1 MGKSGYDDTPLLPNS
16 PYCVHDHRR
25 PAPAVV
31 TPGSD
36 NSPPSDAIVLF
47 DGTSLDGWQSANGG
61 DAPWQMADGYM
72 EVVPRTGDIVSTAR
86 FGDVQYHLEFACP
99 SEVKGESQG
108 RGNSGVFLM
117 SLYEIQVLDGYD
129 NPTYA
134 DGTTAAVYGEYPP
147 LVNACRPP
155 GEWQTYDIFWTAPRF
170 NGPEL
175 VSPAYLTL
183 IHNGVLVHHHVEV
196 LGPTGHRGVYRY
208 EAHPPT
214 GPLRLQ
220 DHGDLVRYRN
230 IWARPVKGY
239 DEG

>member
-16 PYCVHDHRR
+16 PYCVHDHQR

-36 NSPPSDAIVLF
+36 NSPPSDGVVLF

-61 DAPWQMADGYM
+61 DAPWQVADDYM
-72 EVVPRTGDIVSTAR
+72 EVVPRSGDIVSTAC

-147 LVNACRPP
+147 LVNACRRP
-155 GEWQTYDIFWTAPRF
+155 GEWQTYDIVFVAPRF
-170 NGPEL
+170 EEDRL
-175 VSPAYLTL
+175 ASPALITV
-183 IHNGVLVHHHVEV
+183 IHNGVLVHHCQEA
-196 LGPTGHRGVYRY
+196 LGPTGHKRLPSYDEPHG
-208 EAHPPT
+208 PK
-214 GPLRLQ
+214 GPLMLQ
-220 DHGDLVRYRN
+220 DHGDAVRYRN
-230 IWARPVKGY
+230 IWIRPIRDY
-239 DEG
+239 DG

>member
-16 PYCVHDHRR
+16 PYCVHDHQR

-36 NSPPSDAIVLF
+36 NSPPSDAVVLF

-61 DAPWQMADGYM
+61 DAPWQVADGYM
-72 EVVPRTGDIVSTAR
+72 EVAPRTGDIVSAAR

-117 SLYEIQVLDGYD
+117 SLYEIQVLDGYE

-155 GEWQTYDIFWTAPRF
+155 RRMANLRHLLD
-170 NGPEL
+170 GPAL
-175 VSPAYLTL
+175 QWCRVGQPGLSDP
-183 IHNGVLVHHHVEV
+183 GPQRR
-196 LGPTGHRGVYRY
+196 LGPPPRRGLRPHGSSRRLSLRSASPPL
-208 EAHPPT
+208 AHSACKIT
-214 GPLRLQ
+214 A
-220 DHGDLVRYRN
+220 
-230 IWARPVKGY
+230 I
-239 DEG
+239 